1 MTTRIREEDHCVDRA
16 DGISFGSKHVE
27 LRRDVALQRNR
38 DRRTAE
44 ISVCKGGAYIRVN
57 LIGFAAPVGVQ
68 EAHMVKG
75 GVVQRRG
82 HGVCN
87 WLQVS
92 ENVEPLFWELANQV
106 QGLLDLDEGQLA

>member
-1 MTTRIREEDHCVDRA
+1 MA
-16 DGISFGSKHVE
+16 LASGSKHVE

-38 DRRTAE
+38 DRHTAG
-44 ISVCKGGAYIRVN
+44 IGVCRSGAYVCVN

-75 GVVQRRG
+75 GVVQRQG
-82 HGVCN
+82 HGVCD

-92 ENVEPLFWELANQV
+92 ENVEPLCWELANQV